1 MRALCK
7 IVDVSTDYIT
17 KKPKITLELLNS
29 DIFDEDEFNELA
41 KKDQINVELTKVTK
55 KRKLS
60 QNDMSWVL
68 QKQLAKKLGLGNEEL
83 HEKMIKEYSEY
94 DIISLQSDINPDKY
108 FDYYEEYDKRMG
120 QNGKEYTFYKI
131 YVPSRKM
138 TTIQF
143 GRFMDGIIRECEDNG
158 IHTIKEQNEGNN

>member
-1 MRALCK
+1 MKAICS
-7 IVDVSTDYIT
+7 IVDIINDYDT
-17 KKPKITLELLNS
+17 NTPKITLKIANS
-29 DIFDEDEFNELA
+29 DIFDIDELNDLA
-41 KKDQINVELTKVTK
+41 QKESINVELTKITK

-68 QKQLAKKLGLGNEEL
+68 QKQLAKKLNLGNEEL

-94 DIISLQSDINPDKY
+94 DIVSLLSAIDPSKY
-108 FDYYEEYDKRMG
+108 FDYYDEIDKRIG

-138 TTIQF
+138 NTIQF

-158 IHTIKEQNEGNN
+158 IHTIKDESSN